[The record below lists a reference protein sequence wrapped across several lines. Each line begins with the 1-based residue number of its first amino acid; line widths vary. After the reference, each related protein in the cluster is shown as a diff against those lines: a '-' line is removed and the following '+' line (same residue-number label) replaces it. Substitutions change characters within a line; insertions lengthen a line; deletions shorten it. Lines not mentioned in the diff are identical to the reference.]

1 MRSRIITVTAALL
14 CCIALLAACGD
25 STASK
30 PPVSPDGGQTEPSA
44 PDPVTPA
51 PPADSGDPS
60 APSLPD
66 TPTPPAD
73 PTPEPPKE
81 PGILDGL
88 VFPRED
94 EVYTEEINAVI
105 AAAQAYFDH
114 KLFVQYDQ
122 LNMNR
127 VKKTDPRYEF
137 VTPETANY
145 QRHVYMECGVYTR
158 NVYNNVFGYT
168 TPKAGVVLAA
178 DYPNQMGERV
188 FYWVGKPDQTE
199 EHAQRGYREMLETIQ
214 PGDIIYYNYV
224 KNNHIMLYIGG
235 GYILHCSYA
244 AGGGDYQY
252 AAKTDKTEAAGGLFH
267 AELVPYLAKK
277 NLFAPENKVCL
288 LRPTMLGLEMREDAR
303 IRAEKLQNI
312 VINKTTSVYPGHSVN
327 PGDCVTVTVK
337 LDNKRT
343 EPVSL
348 ELSEILPEGFEYV
361 SGCFDGANG
370 KLSTTVS
377 LTSGGSVELSY
388 TLRVKADVKPQTV
401 LSCDGARVE
410 GMYLSNQT
418 VYVANTL
425 SESEQQAMT
434 ALGRVEAG
442 SYAQLISGFYPD
454 RDMSKSSWEPGELMS
469 RMFTGFGL
477 GKKNSTVTLASLQT
491 SLEGMCIV
499 PGMYGGQNCN
509 SISDQHDI
517 RIRRVVASNLMV
529 GDLILYSTDGKKE
542 NAQLVIYAGNG
553 LGYTVKDGSETS
565 VDINSLCESLLGQ
578 YCFCILRPSV
588 KF

>member
-1 MRSRIITVTAALL
+1 MKKVVPIILMLFGLIMLL
-14 CCIALLAACGD
+14 CACDDAPSVATPGD
-25 STASK
+25 VGAGT
-30 PPVSPDGGQTEPSA
+30 TEPTTDTRPA
-44 PDPVTPA
+44 DTPA
-51 PPADSGDPS
+51 P
-60 APSLPD
+60 
-66 TPTPPAD
+66 
-73 PTPEPPKE
+73 PEPPKE

-94 EVYTEEINAVI
+94 EVYTEQINAVI

-127 VKKTDPRYEF
+127 VTKTDPRYEF

-178 DYPNQMGERV
+178 DYPNTKGERV
-188 FYWVGKPDQTE
+188 FYWVGKPNQTE

-224 KNNHIMLYIGG
+224 KNKHIMLYIGG
-235 GYILHCSYA
+235 GSILQCSNA
-244 AGGGDYQY
+244 TGGGDYQY
-252 AAKTDKTEAAGGLFH
+252 ASKTDKTEAVGGLFH

-303 IRAEKLQNI
+303 IRAEKLQDI
-312 VINKTTSVYPGHSVN
+312 VINKTSSLYLGNSVN

-337 LDNKRT
+337 LENKRT
-343 EPVSL
+343 EPAL
-348 ELSEILPEGFEYV
+348 LDLSELLPEGFEYV
-361 SGCFDGANG
+361 SGCFDSAEG
-370 KLSTTVS
+370 KLSTSVS
-377 LTSGGSVELSY
+377 LPAGGCAELSY

-401 LSCDGARVE
+401 LNCDGARVE
-410 GMYLSNQT
+410 GMYLSNQPI
-418 VYVANTL
+418 YVANTL
-425 SESEQQAMT
+425 TQTEQEALT
-434 ALGRVEAG
+434 ALGRVEAAT
-442 SYAQLISGFYPD
+442 YAQLISGFYPD
-454 RDMSKSSWEPGELMS
+454 RDMSKSSWDPGELLS
-469 RMFTGFGL
+469 SMFTDFGL
-477 GKKNSTVTLASLQT
+477 GKKGSTVTLASLQT

-509 SISDQHDI
+509 SISNQHDS
-517 RIRRVVASNLMV
+517 RIRRVVAANLTV
-529 GDLILYSTDGKKE
+529 G
-542 NAQLVIYAGNG
+542 
-553 LGYTVKDGSETS
+553 
-565 VDINSLCESLLGQ
+565 
-578 YCFCILRPSV
+578 
-588 KF
+588 

>member
-1 MRSRIITVTAALL
+1 MITKQKH
-14 CCIALLAACGD
+14 ILLAVTLVLCAAMLISCKD
-25 STASK
+25 AS
-30 PPVSPDGGQTEPSA
+30 
-44 PDPVTPA
+44 DPN
-51 PPADSGDPS
+51 ADMDI
-60 APSLPD
+60 
-66 TPTPPAD
+66 PTPPATGD
-73 PTPEPPKE
+73 EAVPPDAVQTPSDKPDSTAPSDKPADTPTEPKE
-81 PGILDGL
+81 PSVLDGL
-88 VFPRED
+88 VFPRDD
-94 EVYTEEINAVI
+94 EVYNEQINAVI

-114 KLFVQYDQ
+114 KLFIQYDQ

-127 VKKTDPRYEF
+127 VKKTNPRFEF
-137 VTPETANY
+137 VTPETASY

-158 NVYNNVFGYT
+158 NVYKNVFDYT

-244 AGGGDYQY
+244 SGGGDYQY
-252 AAKTDKTEAAGGLFH
+252 ASKTDKTEAAGGLFH

-303 IRAEKLQNI
+303 IRTDKLQDI
-312 VINKTTSVYPGHSVN
+312 VINKTSSLYLGNSVN
-327 PGDCVTVTVK
+327 PGDCVTLTVK

-343 EPVSL
+343 ETASL

-361 SGCFDGANG
+361 SGCFDGAEG
-370 KLSTTVS
+370 KLSTRVS
-377 LTSGGSVELSY
+377 LTPGGSVELIY
-388 TLRVKADVKPQTV
+388 TLRVKEDVKPQTV

-410 GMYLSNQT
+410 GMYLSDQP

-425 SESEQQAMT
+425 SESEQQALT
-434 ALGRVEAG
+434 ALGRVEAA

-517 RIRRVVASNLMV
+517 RIRRVVAANLMV
-529 GDLILYSTDGKKE
+529 GDIILYSTDGKRE
-542 NAQLVIYAGNG
+542 NVQLVIYAGSG
-553 LGYTVKDGSETS
+553 LGYTVKDGSEAS